1 MSSVCEYIALDTETT
16 GLSHK
21 NGDRVIEIGAVK
33 FDPLTGEVG
42 DEFHRYVNP
51 GIPIP
56 PAVTKIHG
64 ITDEMLAD
72 KPSFAEIAEE
82 LEEFVKGAHVVI
94 HNAQFDVGF
103 LSAEQKKAKRPKFEE
118 LPAAIT
124 CSRRLARRVLPPN
137 QSARLDDL
145 CDLFGVDR
153 SARGFHGALIDVKLL
168 ARVFPHLE
176 RRRLEQEEALNR
188 ILPFTLGGALPTSL
202 DELGR
207 AHVQIDQI
215 VKLLEAEKQRIAEII
230 RPMLNGENYEH
241 RDFTVTFG
249 ESIRT
254 NWDKVKKDLLQ
265 GVDLEPY
272 QSKSPRMTIK
282 ATS

>member
-1 MSSVCEYIALDTETT
+1 MTRRSRTHQKQQGKTPRPTNLHECRSPRVGRRFKSALNRPAPVLESLYEKGQRQKGKTMSSVCEYIALDTETT

-33 FDPLTGEVG
+33 LDPLTGEVG

-103 LSAEQKKAKRPKFEE
+103 LSAEQKKAK
-118 LPAAIT
+118 
-124 CSRRLARRVLPPN
+124 
-137 QSARLDDL
+137 
-145 CDLFGVDR
+145 
-153 SARGFHGALIDVKLL
+153 
-168 ARVFPHLE
+168 
-176 RRRLEQEEALNR
+176 
-188 ILPFTLGGALPTSL
+188 
-202 DELGR
+202 
-207 AHVQIDQI
+207 
-215 VKLLEAEKQRIAEII
+215 
-230 RPMLNGENYEH
+230 
-241 RDFTVTFG
+241 
-249 ESIRT
+249 
-254 NWDKVKKDLLQ
+254 
-265 GVDLEPY
+265 
-272 QSKSPRMTIK
+272 
-282 ATS
+282 